1 MEAPTPAERTVRRR
15 TVAAVVLACVV
26 GQSFARFS
34 FGLLLP
40 AVKADLDVSYG
51 LAGWLG
57 TINLGNYLIGTVLV
71 SIASL
76 RLPPHRLVQIGVA
89 TAATGIGVLALAPST
104 PLLLLGMVLCGLGGA
119 CSWVPAPI
127 VAISAFPP
135 ERRALATGVC
145 SAGIGV
151 GISLAVVLSMATRA
165 VADDAGLWRPIWLI
179 EAGIGFAVA
188 LWSLRVLQPVPVAPG
203 KPPRISVLRQ
213 VPAWWAPTAAYTCFG
228 LGYVLYALFIV
239 AALEQDSGFG
249 TNHAGIVFAAFG
261 LGSATGAL
269 TVGRLA
275 DRIGARAAF
284 VASFMLAAVPPLTVP
299 IGTEPIVSITAFMFG
314 MAMSGAV
321 ASIIGYLQEHVRPQ
335 EFPAAFGAVT
345 VAFGVAQT
353 IGPRLGGWMADRSG
367 DFDHVFWLSSACW
380 VAGGV
385 FALGVGSQR
394 SAPGSRAAH
403 APMRDTGRAT
413 ARR

>member
-1 MEAPTPAERTVRRR
+1 MTDERASWRR
-15 TVAAVVLACVV
+15 TVAAVVLSCVV

-76 RLPPHRLVQIGVA
+76 RLPPHRLVQVGVF
-89 TAATGIGVLALAPST
+89 TAAAGIAILALAPST
-104 PLLLLGMVLCGLGGA
+104 PFLLLGMVLCGLGGA

-151 GISLAVVLSMATRA
+151 GISIAVLLSMATRA
-165 VADDAGLWRPIWLI
+165 VADDPTLWRQIWLI
-179 EAGIGFAVA
+179 EAAIGVTVA
-188 LWSLRVLQPVPVAPG
+188 LWSLRVMQPVPVAPG
-203 KPPRISVLRQ
+203 KPPRLSVLRQ
-213 VPAWWAPTAAYTCFG
+213 VPSWWAPTAAYTCFG

-239 AALEQDSGFG
+239 AALEQDAGFG
-249 TNHAGIVFAAFG
+249 NDHAGLVFAAFG
-261 LGSATGAL
+261 LGSAAGAL
-269 TVGRLA
+269 GLGRLA
-275 DRIGARAAF
+275 ERIGRRTAF
-284 VASFMLAAVPPLTVP
+284 VGSFMLAVIPPLTVS
-299 IGTEPIVSITAFMFG
+299 IGTEPIVSIAAFTFG
-314 MAMSGAV
+314 VAMSGAV
-321 ASIIGYLQEHVRPQ
+321 ASIIAYLQEHVRPQ
-335 EFPAAFGAVT
+335 EFPAAFGVVT
-345 VAFGVAQT
+345 MAFGVAQT

-380 VAGGV
+380 FVGGL
-385 FALGVGSQR
+385 FALGTGSDR
-394 SAPGSRAAH
+394 SRRQRAADERPSPP
-403 APMRDTGRAT
+403 AVTRT
-413 ARR
+413 AGETT